1 MCTVECIVTASSDRF
16 LLYDNNDLIDKL
28 AIFFHRPRPY
38 GAWYHNAGGAAIV
51 LSAAAADARR
61 HWLTGAVIHTVID
74 TTDLFSESRLA
85 MSAIVQTFAQLDSVH
100 VSDDAAFD

>member
-38 GAWYHNAGGAAIV
+38 GA
-51 LSAAAADARR
+51 
-61 HWLTGAVIHTVID
+61 
-74 TTDLFSESRLA
+74 
-85 MSAIVQTFAQLDSVH
+85 
-100 VSDDAAFD
+100 